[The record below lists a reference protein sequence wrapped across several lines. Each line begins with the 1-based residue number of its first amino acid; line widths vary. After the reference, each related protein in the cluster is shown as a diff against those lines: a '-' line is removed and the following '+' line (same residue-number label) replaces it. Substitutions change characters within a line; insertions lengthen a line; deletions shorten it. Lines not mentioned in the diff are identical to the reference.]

1 MNGLEFIN
9 ENLSKKMGIA
19 IVGMITLVQAG
30 AETWQIM
37 ALAITA
43 VIIQGIIDF
52 RKPKTKEN
60 QNV

>member
-1 MNGLEFIN
+1 MNGLDFIN

-37 ALAITA
+37 ALAIIA
-43 VIIQGIIDF
+43 VIIQGIIDL
-52 RKPKTKEN
+52 RKPNIKEK
-60 QNV
+60 QDV